1 MREKAREIAE
11 LMGLMANENRLLILC
26 ALLNGPMTVSELRC
40 EVTDISLSPLS
51 QHLQKLRTSNLI
63 DSQKRGQY
71 VTYFL
76 KDHRLRSLIA
86 LLKQEYCGEF
96 SAEINPA

>member
-1 MREKAREIAE
+1 MREKASEIAE

-40 EVTDISLSPLS
+40 EVTDISLSALS

>member
-11 LMGLMANENRLLILC
+11 LMGMMANENRLLILC

-40 EVTDISLSPLS
+40 EVTDISLSELS

>member
-40 EVTDISLSPLS
+40 EVTDISLSAFAEAEDIESDRLTEKRAVC
-51 QHLQKLRTSNLI
+51 HLFSE
-63 DSQKRGQY
+63 
-71 VTYFL
+71 
-76 KDHRLRSLIA
+76 RSPP
-86 LLKQEYCGEF
+86 
-96 SAEINPA
+96 S

>member
-11 LMGLMANENRLLILC
+11 LMGMMANENRLLILC

-40 EVTDISLSPLS
+40 EVTDISLSSLS

>member
-40 EVTDISLSPLS
+40 EVTDISLSALS

-71 VTYFL
+71 VL